1 MSASQLRQKEK
12 EPTFP
17 FLLKNNVLTRSYD
30 VPAVRPIAVSF
41 PPIDEGFSTLKMGND
56 VVYRGMWKYKKFHGK
71 GKLTLL
77 DYTYE
82 G

>member
-1 MSASQLRQKEK
+1 
-12 EPTFP
+12 
-17 FLLKNNVLTRSYD
+17 
-30 VPAVRPIAVSF
+30 
-41 PPIDEGFSTLKMGND
+41 MGND